1 MELTPRTSEAP
12 KRRRRRRLPT
22 YLALVALVVIGGFLV
37 VQALGSAS
45 TFYRNVDEAVAEKD
59 SLGTKRFRLQGTV
72 APCTIERTGEG
83 VAFAVTFN
91 GVEIPV
97 HHVGDPPEM
106 FKENEAVLL
115 EGHFAENGSTT
126 FDSNLM
132 IVKHSEVYKANEA
145 DRLNQ
150 AYAAARVNSLWHPLE
165 RILQEKVGGDGM
177 SLDPALRDYI
187 LLITILVAF
196 LEAAVC

>member
-150 AYAAARVNSLWHPLE
+150 AVE
-165 RILQEKVGGDGM
+165 GGNVPVVDA
-177 SLDPALRDYI
+177 PACTR
-187 LLITILVAF
+187 
-196 LEAAVC
+196 